1 MLCGGPMKY
10 SSEHNIAID
19 EALDRFEQNWSVSSD
34 RFIEAVATT
43 ANAEATPELLLELI
57 RADIGRRYGAGV
69 PVSLESYG
77 QRFPEVFA
85 DEERTALVCYE
96 DFRAR
101 KSRGLPCPPNRWSGR
116 SAVAAQAWYRE
127 LLVTSMD
134 SGDWSSS
141 AELRHETGLSLK
153 SVSPGAAEA
162 AGTDFLRMG
171 DFELVA
177 LLGSG
182 SFSRVYLARQTSLGC
197 RYVAL
202 KVVNRAL
209 REPSHLAR
217 LQHTGIVPLYSCHY
231 VDGRW
236 LLCMPYSGPATLADW
251 LKQNSAPS
259 SRSGR
264 SLIET
269 LQNAQD
275 RVTMRSSPGSST
287 ANSNHTEGVL
297 HQKHRGEQSQ
307 HDGDLENLRRWHDAA
322 SEPLQQLT
330 SLNSRQFVMWIFRR
344 LASALAHAHQRGIV
358 HGDLK
363 PANILI
369 RNDGEPALIDFNLSQ
384 MIDDGPRRWSGGT
397 LAYMA
402 PEQLTALANHK
413 PGPALPQA
421 DIYALG
427 LMMFEIIDGRLPFSG
442 PFSSAEADLL
452 TASQSR
458 TGPLVFQQTQ
468 AVDEGLLRIVER
480 CLAAR
485 PEERYMSGTELLE
498 DLDLEAAALP
508 LKHAKE
514 SWLGSRLPKL
524 FRRYPRVFSAGSVG
538 VFSFVMMAALFV
550 AMVSYRKGAERLS
563 AIQTLQSFGKASDQ
577 VFSRFL
583 MAEAWGSENAGE
595 DRLQPI
601 WQSLQNLGVVDT
613 VTHSETESLRWKRLR
628 ALLTAE
634 ETSWIDE
641 RLLALAFVLK
651 HDPRI
656 TDRTRNGS
664 EAAFD
669 RDTLVQTI
677 LNSLDS
683 DASQSLFAEA
693 RLATAD
699 SGGQRQ
705 IVPADWSQMIE
716 IQGPALPDDAANRT
730 LQALRRLL
738 QSRPDL
744 AVDLLER
751 TKPPESLS
759 LIYWITKARAHLEL
773 NDSRQAI
780 NSFSMALQDP
790 ETAAI
795 VYLNRGLAQL
805 RSAAFKEAIDDLSES
820 VQRDPSLVAAYVN
833 RHAAWLAVGNHES
846 ALLDLDRAIQL
857 SPDSPRLRLIRSR
870 VLRQLGRLK
879 AAQTDFQAAMKQRP
893 KSVDDWVS
901 VALARLPDDPE
912 QSLKDLQAADTLF
925 GVNSTVLQS
934 MAHVLSE
941 HLHRPEEAIVALD
954 RLLEKSP
961 DFQKALGGR
970 VVLLARAG
978 KVDEVR
984 RDLQRL
990 TTLPMPPTT
999 ESLYQMACA
1008 SALCSDA
1015 DSQLKNQA
1023 LRYLAEAV
1031 ERGYGGQLLLTDPD
1045 LELLRTHPEFN
1056 VIVKHFELTTAYRK

>member
-1 MLCGGPMKY
+1 MKY
-10 SSEHNIAID
+10 SSEHNLMID
-19 EALDRFEQNWSVSSD
+19 ETLDKFEQDWSVSDD
-34 RFIEAVATT
+34 RLIQKVVSAAGAVE
-43 ANAEATPELLLELI
+43 NQELILELI
-57 RADIGRRYGAGV
+57 RADIGRRYAAGV
-69 PVSLESYG
+69 PVSIESYSE
-77 QRFPEVFA
+77 RFPEVFA
-85 DEERTALVCYE
+85 DGERMALVCYE

-101 KSRGLPCPPNRWSGR
+101 RSRGLACPPDRWSGM
-116 SAVAAQAWYRE
+116 STVAAQAWYRE
-127 LLVTSMD
+127 LLATHPE
-134 SGDWSSS
+134 SGDWSSP
-141 AELRHETGLSLK
+141 AEFRQNMT
-153 SVSPGAAEA
+153 SVIESPRNAVDGERA
-162 AGTDFLRMG
+162 DVLRMG

-182 SFSRVYLARQTSLGC
+182 SFSRVYLARQLSLGC

-209 REPSHLAR
+209 REPAHLAR
-217 LQHTGIVPLYSCHY
+217 LQHTGIVPLYSYHY
-231 VDGRW
+231 ADGRW

-251 LKQNSAPS
+251 LKRTSDSLA
-259 SRSGR
+259 RSGR
-264 SLIET
+264 SLVET
-269 LQNAQD
+269 VHTAQQ
-275 RVTMRSSPGSST
+275 RVTVRSSLSST
-287 ANSNHTEGVL
+287 EISHATTE
-297 HQKHRGEQSQ
+297 
-307 HDGDLENLRRWHDAA
+307 GDLESLRKWHEAGA
-322 SEPLQQLT
+322 EPLSQLS
-330 SLNSRQFVMWIFRR
+330 SLDFREFTLWIFRR

-363 PANILI
+363 PANVLI

-384 MIDDGPRRWSGGT
+384 AIDDGPRRWSGGT

-413 PGPALPQA
+413 PGTALPQA

-427 LMMFEIIDGRLPFSG
+427 LMMFEIIEGRLPFAG

-452 TASQSR
+452 AASRNR
-458 TGPLVFQQTQ
+458 TGKLVFQQIQ
-468 AVDEGLLRIVER
+468 AVNEGLRRIVER

-485 PEERYMSGTELLE
+485 PEDRYMSGTELLE

-508 LKHAKE
+508 LKYAKE

-538 VFSFVMMAALFV
+538 IISFTLMAALFV

-563 AIQTLQSFGKASDQ
+563 AIQTLQSFGEASDQ
-577 VFSRFL
+577 IFSRFL
-583 MAEAWGSENAGE
+583 MAEAWGHENADE
-595 DRLQPI
+595 DRLQPFR
-601 WQSLQNLGVVDT
+601 QSLQNLGVINLATTSKGDSSHWRRFRT
-613 VTHSETESLRWKRLR
+613 
-628 ALLTAE
+628 LLTPDE
-634 ETSWIDE
+634 NTWIDE
-641 RLLALAFVLK
+641 RLHALAFILA

-656 TDRTRNGS
+656 TEGQRKGAD
-664 EAAFD
+664 AAVD
-669 RDTLVQTI
+669 RDALVETI
-677 LNSLDS
+677 LSSLNS
-683 DASQSLFAEA
+683 DASGSLSAQA
-693 RLATAD
+693 SLAIAGSD
-699 SGGQRQ
+699 GQRQ
-705 IVPADWSQMIE
+705 IVPKDRLESSE
-716 IQGPALPDDAANRT
+716 ITDPTLSEDAADRT
-730 LQALRRLL
+730 LQALGRLF

-744 AVDLLER
+744 AVELLETTR
-751 TKPPESLS
+751 PPESLS
-759 LIYWITKARAHLEL
+759 LIYWVTKARAHLEL

-805 RSAAFKEAIDDLSES
+805 RSGAFKEATHDFSES
-820 VQRDPSLVAAYVN
+820 VQRDPSLVPAYVN
-833 RHAAWLAVGNHES
+833 RHAALLAVGNHEA

-879 AAQTDFQAAMKQRP
+879 AAQTDFQLAMKQRP
-893 KSVDDWVS
+893 KSSDDWVS

-912 QSLKDLQAADTLF
+912 QSLKDLQTADTLF

-961 DFQKALGGR
+961 DFQKALAGR
-970 VVLLARAG
+970 AVLMARAG

-1008 SALCSDA
+1008 CALCSEA
-1015 DSQLKNQA
+1015 DSQLKRQA
-1023 LRYLAEAV
+1023 LFYLAEAV

-1045 LELLRTHPEFN
+1045 LELLRTNPEFD

>member
-1 MLCGGPMKY
+1 MKY

-19 EALDRFEQNWSVSSD
+19 EALDKFEQNWSVSSD
-34 RFIEAVATT
+34 HLIESLVTSAS
-43 ANAEATPELLLELI
+43 AEATSELLLELI

-69 PVSLESYG
+69 PVRLEAYL

-101 KSRGLPCPPNRWSGR
+101 KSRGLPCPHHRWSGMP
-116 SAVAAQAWYRE
+116 AVTAQAWYRE
-127 LLVTSMD
+127 LLVASMD

-141 AELRHETGLSLK
+141 AEFRNDTVPALK
-153 SVSPGAAEA
+153 SVSQGAAETA
-162 AGTDFLRMG
+162 ETDFLRMG

-251 LKQNSAPS
+251 LKQNSVPA

-269 LQNAQD
+269 LRNAQN
-275 RVTMRSSPGSST
+275 RVTMRSSLSSST
-287 ANSNHTEGVL
+287 VNSKHSEAVSG
-297 HQKHRGEQSQ
+297 QKGHSDQSR
-307 HDGDLENLRRWHDAA
+307 HDNDLEALRRWHEAA

-330 SLNSRQFVMWIFRR
+330 NLNSRQFVMWIFRR

-384 MIDDGPRRWSGGT
+384 MIEDGPRRWSGGT

-413 PGPALPQA
+413 PGTALPQA

-427 LMMFEIIDGRLPFSG
+427 LMVFEIIEGRLPFSG
-442 PFSSAEADLL
+442 PFSSAEADLI
-452 TASQSR
+452 TASQNR
-458 TGPLVFQQTQ
+458 TGPLMFQQTQ
-468 AVDEGLLRIVER
+468 AVDEGLRRIVER

-485 PEERYMSGTELLE
+485 PEDRYMSGTELLE

-508 LKHAKE
+508 LKYAKE

-538 VFSFVMMAALFV
+538 IISFALMAALFV
-550 AMVSYRKGAERLS
+550 AMVNYRQGAERLS
-563 AIQTLQSFGKASDQ
+563 AIQTLQSFDKASDQ
-577 VFSRFL
+577 IFSRFL
-583 MAEAWGSENAGE
+583 MAEAWGGEQAGE
-595 DRLQPI
+595 DRLLFI
-601 WQSLQNLGVVDT
+601 RESLQNLGVVNIAMR
-613 VTHSETESLRWKRLR
+613 SETKALGWKRLR
-628 ALLTAE
+628 SLLTPDEATCTE
-634 ETSWIDE
+634 E
-641 RLLALAFVLK
+641 RLLALAFLLA
-651 HDPRI
+651 HDPRM
-656 TDRTRNGS
+656 TDGAQKGS
-664 EAAFD
+664 EKIAD
-669 RDTLVQTI
+669 RDELVQAI
-677 LNSLDS
+677 LSSLDS
-683 DASQSLFAEA
+683 EVSQSLSAQA
-693 RLATAD
+693 SLAIAGTD
-699 SGGQRQ
+699 GHRQ
-705 IVPADWSQMIE
+705 IVSANEFQFNATPMD
-716 IQGPALPDDAANRT
+716 ALSVDAADRT
-730 LQALRRLL
+730 LLALGRLL
-738 QSRPDL
+738 HSRPNL

-759 LIYWITKARAHLEL
+759 LLYWITKARSHLEL

-780 NSFSMALQDP
+780 NSFSMALQDS

-805 RSAAFKEAIDDLSES
+805 RAAAFQEAIDDFTES
-820 VQRDPSLVAAYVN
+820 VQRDPSLIAAYVN
-833 RHAAWLAVGNHES
+833 RHAAWLAVGNHEA

-879 AAQTDFQAAMKQRP
+879 AAQTDFQTAMKQRP
-893 KSVDDWVS
+893 KSADDWVS

-912 QSLKDLQAADTLF
+912 QSLQDLQSADTLF

-941 HLHRPEEAIVALD
+941 YLHRPDEAIAALD

-978 KVDEVR
+978 KLDAVR
-984 RDLQRL
+984 RDLQHL
-990 TTLPMPPTT
+990 ATLPAPPTS

-1008 SALCSDA
+1008 AALCSET

-1031 ERGYGGQLLLTDPD
+1031 ERGYGGHMLRTDPD
-1045 LELLRTHPEFN
+1045 LELLRSHPEFD

>member
-1 MLCGGPMKY
+1 MKY
-10 SSEHNIAID
+10 SSEHNLAID
-19 EALDRFEQNWSVSSD
+19 EALDKFEQNWSVSSD
-34 RFIEAVATT
+34 RFIESVATT
-43 ANAEATPELLLELI
+43 VNAESTPELLMELI

-69 PVSLESYG
+69 SVSLESYAN
-77 QRFPEVFA
+77 RFPDVFA
-85 DEERTALVCYE
+85 DDERTALICYE

-101 KSRGLPCPPNRWSGR
+101 KSRGLPCPPGRWSGMP
-116 SAVAAQAWYRE
+116 AVTAQAWYRE
-127 LLVTSMD
+127 LLVTSVD
-134 SGDWSSS
+134 SADWSGPAEFRHDMGRALNSS
-141 AELRHETGLSLK
+141 SRD
-153 SVSPGAAEA
+153 AAE
-162 AGTDFLRMG
+162 TTETSYLRMG

-269 LQNAQD
+269 LRNAQD
-275 RVTMRSSPGSST
+275 RVTMRSRLNSST
-287 ANSNHTEGVL
+287 VNSNHTEAVL
-297 HQKHRGEQSQ
+297 DVKQWGETFPRDS
-307 HDGDLENLRRWHDAA
+307 DLETLRKWHESA

-330 SLNSRQFVMWIFRR
+330 KLNSRQFVIWIFRR

-363 PANILI
+363 PANVLI

-384 MIDDGPRRWSGGT
+384 LIDDGPRRWSGGT
-397 LAYMA
+397 LVYMA
-402 PEQLTALANHK
+402 PEQLAALANHR
-413 PGPALPQA
+413 PGTALPQA

-427 LMMFEIIDGRLPFSG
+427 LMMFEIIEGRLPFSG

-452 TASQSR
+452 AESQNR
-458 TGPLVFQQTQ
+458 KGPLVFQQTQ
-468 AVDEGLLRIVER
+468 AADEGLRKIVAR

-485 PEERYMSGTELLE
+485 PEDRYLSGTELLE

-508 LKHAKE
+508 LRYAKE

-524 FRRYPRVFSAGSVG
+524 FRRYPRIFSAASVG
-538 VFSFVMMAALFV
+538 LVSFALIASLFV
-550 AMVSYRKGAERLS
+550 AMISYRKGAERLS
-563 AIQTLQSFGKASDQ
+563 AIQTLKSFGEASDQ
-577 VFSRFL
+577 IFSKFL
-583 MAEAWGSENAGE
+583 MAEAWGGEAANE
-595 DRLQPI
+595 DRLQSI
-601 WQSLQNLGVVDT
+601 RRSLQSIGVINAAT
-613 VTHSETESLRWKRLR
+613 QSEADSAQWKRLR
-628 ALLTAE
+628 SLLGAE
-634 ETSWIDE
+634 QTTWMDE
-641 RLLALAFVLK
+641 RLLAMAFILA

-656 TDRTRNGS
+656 KDGTHKGS
-664 EAAFD
+664 ETAVD
-669 RDTLVQTI
+669 RDALVQTI
-677 LNSLDS
+677 LSSLDS
-683 DASQSLFAEA
+683 DAGQSLTAQSILSVTAADAQRKFI
-693 RLATAD
+693 ATD
-699 SGGQRQ
+699 RSEP
-705 IVPADWSQMIE
+705 PAIHD
-716 IQGPALPDDAANRT
+716 PALTDDVAHRT
-730 LQALRRLL
+730 LLALGRLL

-759 LIYWITKARAHLEL
+759 LIYWVTKAHAHLAL

-805 RSAAFKEAIDDLSES
+805 RSGAFKEAIDDFSES
-820 VQRDPSLVAAYVN
+820 VQREPSLVAAYVN
-833 RHAAWLAVGNHES
+833 RHAAWLAVGNHEA
-846 ALLDLDRAIQL
+846 ALLDLDRAVQL
-857 SPDSPRLRLIRSR
+857 SSESPRIRLIRSR

-879 AAQTDFQAAMKQRP
+879 AAQTDFQTAMKQRP
-893 KSVDDWVS
+893 KSADDWVS

-912 QSLKDLQAADTLF
+912 QSLKDLQTAETLF
-925 GVNSTVLQS
+925 GGNSTVLQS

-970 VVLLARAG
+970 AVLLARAG
-978 KVDEVR
+978 KVDDVR

-990 TTLPMPPTT
+990 TTLPVPPTN

-1008 SALCSDA
+1008 AALCSET
-1015 DSQLKNQA
+1015 DSQLKKQA
-1023 LRYLAEAV
+1023 LQYLAEAV

-1045 LELLRTHPEFN
+1045 LNLLRTHPDFN

>member
-1 MLCGGPMKY
+1 MKY
-10 SSEHNIAID
+10 SSEHNLAID
-19 EALDRFEQNWSVSSD
+19 AALDKFEENWSVSSD
-34 RFIEAVATT
+34 RLIESVVTT
-43 ANAEATPELLLELI
+43 TSEEATPELLLELI
-57 RADIGRRYGAGV
+57 RADIGRRYGAAV
-69 PVSLESYG
+69 PVSLESYV
-77 QRFPEVFA
+77 QRFPDVFV

-101 KSRGLPCPPNRWSGR
+101 KSRGLPCPSSRWSGMP
-116 SAVAAQAWYRE
+116 AVNAQAWYRE
-127 LLVTSMD
+127 LLVTSVD

-141 AELRHETGLSLK
+141 AEFRHDTGQALRC
-153 SVSPGAAEA
+153 SPQDAAE
-162 AGTDFLRMG
+162 TTVTNFLRMG

-231 VDGRW
+231 VDRRW

-251 LKQNSAPS
+251 LKQNSVPS

-269 LQNAQD
+269 LRNAQN
-275 RVTMRSSPGSST
+275 RVTMRSSLNSST
-287 ANSNHTEGVL
+287 VNSNHTEAVL
-297 HQKHRGEQSQ
+297 DEQQRGEAIQ
-307 HDGDLENLRRWHDAA
+307 HDSDLETLRRWHEAA

-330 SLNSRQFVMWIFRR
+330 KLNSRQFVLWIFRR

-397 LAYMA
+397 LSYMA

-413 PGPALPQA
+413 QGTALPQA

-427 LMMFEIIDGRLPFSG
+427 LMVFEIIEGRLPFSG

-452 TASQSR
+452 AASQRR

-468 AVDEGLLRIVER
+468 AADEGLRRIVER
-480 CLAAR
+480 CLAVR
-485 PEERYMSGTELLE
+485 LEDRYMSGTELLE
-498 DLDLEAAALP
+498 DLDLEDAALP
-508 LKHAKE
+508 LRYARE
-514 SWLGSRLPKL
+514 SWFGSRLPKL
-524 FRRYPRVFSAGSVG
+524 FRRYPRIFSAGSVG
-538 VFSFVMMAALFV
+538 LLSFAIIASLFV

-563 AIQTLQSFGKASDQ
+563 AIQTLQSFGQASEQ
-577 VFSRFL
+577 IFSRFL
-583 MAEAWGSENAGE
+583 MAEAWGGENASKE
-595 DRLQPI
+595 RLQSI
-601 WQSLQNLGVVDT
+601 RQSLQNLGIADVAT
-613 VTHSETESLRWKRLR
+613 QSETESLRWERFR
-628 ALLTAE
+628 TLLTSD
-634 ETSWIDE
+634 ETRWIDE
-641 RLLALAFVLK
+641 RLLALAFILT

-656 TDRTRNGS
+656 TVGAREGS
-664 EAAFD
+664 EAVVD
-669 RDTLVQTI
+669 RDTLVQI
-677 LNSLDS
+677 VLSSLDS
-683 DASQSLFAEA
+683 DVRQSL
-693 RLATAD
+693 TAQASLSVTAAD
-699 SGGQRQ
+699 AQRNFLRTDRSAPHA
-705 IVPADWSQMIE
+705 IHD
-716 IQGPALPDDAANRT
+716 PALSDDVADRT
-730 LQALRRLL
+730 LLALGRLL

-744 AVDLLER
+744 AVDLLET
-751 TKPPESLS
+751 TKPPDSLG

-773 NDSRQAI
+773 NDSRRAI
-780 NSFSMALQDP
+780 SSFSMALQEP

-805 RSAAFKEAIDDLSES
+805 HSGAFKEAIDDFSES
-820 VQRDPSLVAAYVN
+820 VQREPSLVAAYLN
-833 RHAAWLAVGNHES
+833 RHAAWLAVGNHEA

-857 SPDSPRLRLIRSR
+857 SPESPRIRLIRSR

-879 AAQTDFQAAMKQRP
+879 AAQTDFQTAMKLRP
-893 KSVDDWVS
+893 KSADDWVS

-925 GVNSTVLQS
+925 GGNSTVLQS

-970 VVLLARAG
+970 AVLLARAG
-978 KVDEVR
+978 KVDETR

-990 TTLPMPPTT
+990 TTLPVPPTM

-1008 SALCSDA
+1008 AALCSET

-1023 LRYLAEAV
+1023 LRFLAEAV
-1031 ERGYGGQLLLTDPD
+1031 ERGYGGQMLRTDPD
-1045 LELLRTHPEFN
+1045 LELLRTHPEFD
-1056 VIVKHFELTTAYRK
+1056 VIVKHFELTTVYRK

>member
-1 MLCGGPMKY
+1 MKY
-10 SSEHNIAID
+10 SSEHNLMID
-19 EALDRFEQNWSVSSD
+19 ETLDKFEQNWSASDDRLIQKLVSAAG
-34 RFIEAVATT
+34 AVE
-43 ANAEATPELLLELI
+43 NQELILELI
-57 RADIGRRYGAGV
+57 RADIGRRYAAGV
-69 PVSLESYG
+69 PVSLESYSE
-77 QRFPEVFA
+77 RFPEVFA
-85 DEERTALVCYE
+85 DGERMALVCYE

-101 KSRGLPCPPNRWSGR
+101 RSRGLACPPDRWSGM
-116 SAVAAQAWYRE
+116 STVAAQTWYRE
-127 LLVTSMD
+127 LLATHPE

-141 AELRHETGLSLK
+141 AEFRQSIT
-153 SVSPGAAEA
+153 SVIESPRNTIDGERA
-162 AGTDFLRMG
+162 DVLRMG

-182 SFSRVYLARQTSLGC
+182 SFSRVYLARQLSLDG

-209 REPSHLAR
+209 REPAHLAR
-217 LQHTGIVPLYSCHY
+217 LQHTGIVPLYSYHY
-231 VDGRW
+231 ADGRW

-251 LKQNSAPS
+251 LKRTSDSLA
-259 SRSGR
+259 RSGR

-269 LQNAQD
+269 VHTAQQ
-275 RVTMRSSPGSST
+275 RITVRSGVSSAEISRAT
-287 ANSNHTEGVL
+287 TE
-297 HQKHRGEQSQ
+297 
-307 HDGDLENLRRWHDAA
+307 GDLESLRKWHEAGA
-322 SEPLQQLT
+322 EPLSQL
-330 SLNSRQFVMWIFRR
+330 SRLDFREFTLWIFRR

-363 PANILI
+363 PANVLI

-413 PGPALPQA
+413 PGTALPQA

-427 LMMFEIIDGRLPFSG
+427 LMMFEIIEGRLPFAG

-452 TASQSR
+452 AASRNR
-458 TGPLVFQQTQ
+458 TGELVFQQVR
-468 AVDEGLLRIVER
+468 AVDEGLRRIVER

-485 PEERYMSGTELLE
+485 PEDRYVSGTELLE

-508 LKHAKE
+508 LKYAKE
-514 SWLGSRLPKL
+514 SWFGSRLPKL

-538 VFSFVMMAALFV
+538 VLSFALIASLFV

-563 AIQTLQSFGKASDQ
+563 AIQTLQSFDEASDQ
-577 VFSRFL
+577 IFSRFL
-583 MAEAWGSENAGE
+583 MAEAWGGENAGE

-601 WQSLQNLGVVDT
+601 RQSLQNLGVVDAA
-613 VTHSETESLRWKRLR
+613 THSETEPLRWKRLR
-628 ALLTAE
+628 TLLTSD
-634 ETSWIDE
+634 ETKWIDE
-641 RLLALAFVLK
+641 RLLAMAFILA

-656 TDRTRNGS
+656 ADRAREGS
-664 EAAFD
+664 EAAVD
-669 RDTLVQTI
+669 RDALVHTI
-677 LNSLDS
+677 LSSLNSDV
-683 DASQSLFAEA
+683 SQSLSAQA
-693 RLATAD
+693 TLAVVGAD
-699 SGGQRQ
+699 AQRQ
-705 IVPADWSQMIE
+705 FLPTDRTEPAAIRD
-716 IQGPALPDDAANRT
+716 PAFSKDIADRT
-730 LQALRRLL
+730 LLALELLL

-744 AVDLLER
+744 AVELLET
-751 TKPPESLS
+751 TKPPDSLG
-759 LIYWITKARAHLEL
+759 LIYWVTKARAHLEL

-780 NSFSMALQDP
+780 DSFSMALQNP

-795 VYLNRGLAQL
+795 LYLNRGLAHF
-805 RSAAFKEAIDDLSES
+805 RSGAYKEAIDDFSQS
-820 VQRDPSLVAAYVN
+820 VQREPSLVAAYVN
-833 RHAAWLAVGNHES
+833 RHAAWIAVGKYET
-846 ALLDLDRAIQL
+846 ALMDLDRAIQL

-879 AAQTDFQAAMKQRP
+879 DAQADFQTAMKQQP
-893 KSVDDWVS
+893 KTVDDWVS
-901 VALARLPDDPE
+901 VALARLPDDPA
-912 QSLKDLQAADTLF
+912 QSLKDLQAADILF

-961 DFQKALGGR
+961 DFQKALAGR
-970 VVLLARAG
+970 AVLQARAG
-978 KVDEVR
+978 KVEDVR
-984 RDLQRL
+984 RDMQRL

-1008 SALCSDA
+1008 SALCSANDT
-1015 DSQLKNQA
+1015 QLKDQA

-1045 LELLRTHPEFN
+1045 LDLLRTHPEFD
-1056 VIVKHFELTTAYRK
+1056 VILKHFELTTTYRK

>member
-1 MLCGGPMKY
+1 MKY
-10 SSEHNIAID
+10 SSEHNLAID

-34 RFIEAVATT
+34 RLIESVVTTASAEAV
-43 ANAEATPELLLELI
+43 PEILLELI
-57 RADIGRRYGAGV
+57 RADIGRRYGAAI
-69 PVSLESYG
+69 PVSLESYL

-101 KSRGLPCPPNRWSGR
+101 KSRGLPCPSGRWSGMP
-116 SAVAAQAWYRE
+116 AVAGQAWYRE
-127 LLVTSMD
+127 LLVTSLD

-141 AELRHETGLSLK
+141 EEFRQDTKPTLK
-153 SVSPGAAEA
+153 SVSQDIAAA
-162 AGTDFLRMG
+162 SGTDFLRMG

-251 LKQNSAPS
+251 LKQNSVPS

-269 LQNAQD
+269 LRNAQN
-275 RVTMRSSPGSST
+275 RVTMRSNLNSST
-287 ANSNHTEGVL
+287 VNSNHPEEVL
-297 HQKHRGEQSQ
+297 GEKQRGEPLQNDS
-307 HDGDLENLRRWHDAA
+307 DLETLRRWHEAA
-322 SEPLQQLT
+322 SEPLQQL
-330 SLNSRQFVMWIFRR
+330 SHLNSRQFVMWIFRR

-384 MIDDGPRRWSGGT
+384 TIDEGPRRWSGGT

-413 PGPALPQA
+413 PGEALPQA

-427 LMMFEIIDGRLPFSG
+427 LMMFEIIEGRLPFSG

-452 TASQSR
+452 AASQNR
-458 TGPLVFQQTQ
+458 TGTLVFQQIQT
-468 AVDEGLLRIVER
+468 VDEGLRRIVER

-485 PEERYMSGTELLE
+485 PEDRYMSGTELLE

-508 LKHAKE
+508 LKYAKE

-538 VFSFVMMAALFV
+538 IISFTLMAALFV

-563 AIQTLQSFGKASDQ
+563 AIQTLHSFGEASNQ
-577 VFSRFL
+577 IFSRFL
-583 MAEAWGSENAGE
+583 MADAWGHENAGE
-595 DRLQPI
+595 DRLQPFR
-601 WQSLQNLGVVDT
+601 QSLQNLGVINPATTSNGD
-613 VTHSETESLRWKRLR
+613 SSDWRRFR
-628 ALLTAE
+628 SLLTPDE
-634 ETSWIDE
+634 NTWIDE
-641 RLLALAFVLK
+641 RLLALAFVLS

-656 TDRTRNGS
+656 TEGHRKASD
-664 EAAFD
+664 AAAD
-669 RDTLVQTI
+669 RDALVQTI
-677 LNSLDS
+677 LSSLNPDVSGSLSAQASLAVAGS
-683 DASQSLFAEA
+683 D
-693 RLATAD
+693 
-699 SGGQRQ
+699 GQRQ
-705 IVPADWSQMIE
+705 IVPKDRLESSGLTDLTLSENAAD
-716 IQGPALPDDAANRT
+716 RT
-730 LQALRRLL
+730 LLALGRLL

-744 AVDLLER
+744 AVEILE
-751 TKPPESLS
+751 TTGPPESLS
-759 LIYWITKARAHLEL
+759 LIYWVTKARAHLEL

-790 ETAAI
+790 ETAAT

-805 RSAAFKEAIDDLSES
+805 RSGAFKEATHDFSES
-820 VQRDPSLVAAYVN
+820 VQRDPSLVPAYVN
-833 RHAAWLAVGNHES
+833 RHASLLAVGNHEA

-857 SPDSPRLRLIRSR
+857 APDSPRLRLIRSR

-879 AAQTDFQAAMKQRP
+879 AAQTDFQLAMKQRP
-893 KSVDDWVS
+893 KTSDDWVS

-954 RLLEKSP
+954 RLLEEYP
-961 DFQKALGGR
+961 DFQKALSGR
-970 VVLLARAG
+970 AVLMARAG
-978 KVDEVR
+978 NVEEVH

-990 TTLPMPPTT
+990 TNLPMPPTT

-1008 SALCSDA
+1008 CALCSEA
-1015 DSQLKNQA
+1015 DSQLTKQA
-1023 LRYLAEAV
+1023 LLYLAEAV

-1045 LELLRTHPEFN
+1045 LELLRTNPEFD